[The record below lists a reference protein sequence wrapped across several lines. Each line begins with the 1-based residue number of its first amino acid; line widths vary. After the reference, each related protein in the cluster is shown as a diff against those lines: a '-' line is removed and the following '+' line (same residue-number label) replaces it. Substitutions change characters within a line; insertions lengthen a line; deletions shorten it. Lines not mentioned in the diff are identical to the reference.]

1 MTNVDE
7 VHERPQKQARLLA
20 EDEVTDD
27 PFSKQLTWR
36 MDPETSFSD
45 WTLQVS
51 HDDSILDEIDT
62 YHVHKVILAV
72 GPRRSEYFA
81 NCFVQSMQE
90 QMTNTTKVTYSRDMA
105 ALFPILLDYIYG
117 GCTGLFSNP
126 QQAIG
131 AYKLADYFQIQG
143 LGEESV
149 KYLDAFMAKMSI
161 TDFPMLFHDLLETE
175 SLLKR
180 ATEKLAKYAPRLT
193 DTVACQ
199 LPIDIL
205 LSLIEQA
212 RIDAFSS
219 PSSLSNQRDGYF
231 FGLRAAEQEAKEQ
244 RMSALIVS
252 WLEQNRE
259 SLTSERFQEI
269 LGILLNYTLNSISA
283 LTLLIIEGMNSDEL
297 QEDAPLTQLQTKCV
311 KLVAEV
317 ERFRENSRMKT
328 EVDLLQRL
336 RLLPKHILCHI
347 LARSKW

>member
-90 QMTNTTKVTYSRDMA
+90 QVTNTTKFTYSTDMA
-105 ALFPILLDYIYG
+105 GLFPLLLDYIYNVG
-117 GCTGLFSNP
+117 PTVFVHP
-126 QQAIG
+126 KQAIG
-131 AYKLADYFQIQG
+131 IYKLADYFQIRG
-143 LGEESV
+143 LAKEGE
-149 KYLDAFMAKMSI
+149 KYLDEYIVNMSM
-161 TDFPMLFHDLLETE
+161 DDLPMLFHELVETE

-180 ATEKLAKYAPRLT
+180 LTLKLSKYVPRLT
-193 DTVACQ
+193 EQVACK

-205 LSLIEQA
+205 LNLIEQA
-212 RIDAFSS
+212 RINAYLRTSKTKK
-219 PSSLSNQRDGYF
+219 LSQGVVNEH
-231 FGLRAAEQEAKEQ
+231 AKSQE
-244 RMSALIVS
+244 RNFSALIVG
-252 WLEQNRE
+252 WLEQNRDE
-259 SLTSERFQEI
+259 VTPQRFQDI
-269 LGILLNYTLNSISA
+269 LGILLQFSFNEVSA
-283 LTLLIIEGMNSDEL
+283 LRLLLIKGTCLDDSTTNTDFTPIQKKCIKYISRNIKFSQSARSIMN
-297 QEDAPLTQLQTKCV
+297 
-311 KLVAEV
+311 
-317 ERFRENSRMKT
+317 T
-328 EVDLLQRL
+328 ESDLLQRFS
-336 RLLPKHILCHI
+336 LLPKHILCHI